1 MLAEAN
7 RREVARPRITP
18 ELSRPTAREPGV
30 ELMPQQRL
38 CLQMGR
44 SGFGLNDLL
53 GAARLPTEG
62 DGDEQYKGSTQD
74 KSGECVRQRF
84 CCGPGSSTI
93 LAPIDQGS
101 SSTGEAQNPCGS
113 NT

>member
-1 MLAEAN
+1 MSTASSLHMRSTDQPRA
-7 RREVARPRITP
+7 ARSSSRAGSRSVPGASNSESKERFTKRLTP

-62 DGDEQYKGSTQD
+62 DGDEQYKGSTQN
-74 KSGECVRQRF
+74 KSGECVRQ
-84 CCGPGSSTI
+84 
-93 LAPIDQGS
+93 
-101 SSTGEAQNPCGS
+101 
-113 NT
+113 